1 MTPENIIQ
9 LISLLLGGGGL
20 IALFLITER
29 KTKAQ
34 MENTAQAIAEW
45 QKIVEHSHHDLN
57 GACWFGLDEGLAH
70 FNPNGAESAFIS
82 QEQNIGD
89 VYDYAL
95 WNNTLYLG
103 TNKGLYRIDED
114 KQAHLVTGTS
124 GIAWNIVNCKD
135 FLAVEIDENL
145 YVIYPDNTY
154 DNILSGICHL
164 TKWAYSNNLR
174 PVEKYHYDIFH
185 RNGAKLHYKDI
196 SSNFSAHIMTMQAEN
211 ILKNTYAKR

>member
-34 MENTAQAIAEW
+34 MDNTAQAIAEW
-45 QKIVEHSHHDLN
+45 QKIVERSHQDLN

-114 KQAHLVTGTS
+114 KKAHLVTGTS

-135 FLAVEIDENL
+135 FLA
-145 YVIYPDNTY
+145 
-154 DNILSGICHL
+154 
-164 TKWAYSNNLR
+164 
-174 PVEKYHYDIFH
+174 VEKYHYDIFH

-211 ILKNTYAKR
+211 ILKSTYAKR

>member
-1 MTPENIIQ
+1 MDGLYIASPTGEILEHFNESNCLECTTILCVEEN
-9 LISLLLGGGGL
+9 
-20 IALFLITER
+20 
-29 KTKAQ
+29 
-34 MENTAQAIAEW
+34 
-45 QKIVEHSHHDLN
+45 LN

-114 KQAHLVTGTS
+114 KKAHLVTGTS

-135 FLAVEIDENL
+135 FLA
-145 YVIYPDNTY
+145 
-154 DNILSGICHL
+154 
-164 TKWAYSNNLR
+164 
-174 PVEKYHYDIFH
+174 VEKYHYDIFH